1 MVERVDT
8 GMRKTTV
15 FERYAKYYDL
25 LYQEKD
31 YEAECDFLEEIF
43 RQFAPGPVEN
53 VLDLG
58 CGSGGHALPL
68 ARRGRLVTG
77 VDRSETMLSI
87 ARQKAA
93 EGGEAGGGNRLAF
106 HQADIRTL
114 DLGQTF
120 DASIS
125 MFAVISYQV
134 TNDDLLATFQTAR
147 RHLNPGG
154 LFAFDVW
161 FGPAVLAER
170 PADRFKILQQG
181 NRRVIRLASPL
192 LDVLK
197 HTVQVNYKVMRLEN
211 DRVLDE
217 VSESHLMRFL
227 FPQEIIHYLDEA
239 SFRMV
244 KLCPFME
251 LEREA
256 TDRDWNVAVIA
267 EAVG

>member
-1 MVERVDT
+1 MVERVDV
-8 GMRKTTV
+8 GARKAEV
-15 FERYAKYYDL
+15 FQRYAEYYDL
-25 LYQEKD
+25 LYQEKN

-43 RQFAPGPVEN
+43 RQFAPGPVESI
-53 VLDLG
+53 LDLG

-77 VDRSETMLSI
+77 VDRSEAMLSI

-93 EGGEAGGGNRLAF
+93 EGGEAGSGGRLAF

-114 DLGQTF
+114 DLGQAF
-120 DASIS
+120 DVAIS
-125 MFAVISYQV
+125 MFGVISYQV
-134 TNDDLLATFQTAR
+134 TDEDLIAAFQTAR

-170 PADRFKILQQG
+170 PADRFKILQQES
-181 NRRVIRLASPL
+181 RRVIRFASPL

-197 HTVQVNYKVMRLEN
+197 HTVRVNYRVMQLEN

-227 FPQEIIHYLDEA
+227 FPQEINHYLEEGGL
-239 SFRMV
+239 RMV

-256 TDRDWNVAVIA
+256 TERDWSVAVVA
-267 EAVG
+267 EAV